1 MTRTETGMRTVVPR
15 WNRGCTLLLIIMCVA
30 LVTGC
35 GTIPKR
41 TPLPEGLSHKAE
53 IAGIP
58 RARAWGDESPPWTDA
73 WFELSREE
81 VQTRYPALYG
91 KEHNYLAISGG
102 GSNGAFTAGL
112 LLGWTETGTRP
123 DFSAV
128 TGISTGALIAPFAFL
143 GSDYDATIK
152 KLYTET
158 STEDILTERGFWS
171 GFYGLQSDA
180 LADTKPM
187 QKLLKK
193 YITPQ
198 IMEAIAEEYRK
209 GRQLDIGTTNLD
221 AGRPVIWNIGRIA
234 ASGHPKAL
242 DLIRDLLLASAS
254 IPVAFPPVLIEVEA
268 NGKTYDELHVDGGGT
283 TQIYMYPVGLDWRRI
298 EEKLEVK
305 GRPNVYLIRNSPIDP
320 KYSEVEPGIANIAG
334 RTIDSLIRT
343 QGIGDMYRMYF
354 QTKRD
359 GLSYHLAYIPKDF
372 DEPSKEP
379 FDKEYMGKL
388 FDLGYK
394 LAKEGYPW
402 LKYPLGAEVE

>member
-1 MTRTETGMRTVVPR
+1 MTRTQIGVRTVVPR
-15 WNRGCTLLLIIMCVA
+15 WIRGCTLLLTIMCVA

-41 TPLPEGLSHKAE
+41 APLPEGLSNNAE

-58 RARAWGDESPPWTDA
+58 RARGWGDESPPWTDA
-73 WFELSREE
+73 WFELSQEE
-81 VQTRYPALYG
+81 VQTRYPAVFG

-123 DFSAV
+123 DFTAV

-143 GSDYDATIK
+143 GPAYDATIK
-152 KLYTET
+152 EIYTGIT
-158 STEDILTERGFWS
+158 TEDVLTERGFWS

-180 LADTKPM
+180 LADTKPLR
-187 QKLLKK
+187 KLLKK
-193 YITPQ
+193 YVTQ
-198 IMEAIAEEYRK
+198 KIMEAIADEHRK
-209 GRQLDIGTTNLD
+209 GRSLEIGTTNLD

-254 IPVAFPPVLIEVEA
+254 IPVAFPPVLVEVEA
-268 NGKTYDELHVDGGGT
+268 NGKIYDELHVDGGGA
-283 TQIYMYPVGLDWRRI
+283 TQIFLYPAGVDWQRV
-298 EEKLEVK
+298 EKKLQVK

-320 KYSEVEPGIANIAG
+320 KYSEVEPGLSNIAG

-343 QGIGDMYRMYF
+343 QGIGDIYRMYL
-354 QTKRD
+354 QTKQD
-359 GLSYHLAYIPKDF
+359 GLSFHLGTGGIFQPWV
-372 DEPSKEP
+372 S
-379 FDKEYMGKL
+379 L
-388 FDLGYK
+388 LGQLITEVK
-394 LAKEGYPW
+394 QLAHVFLVERF
-402 LKYPLGAEVE
+402 LGLLIKIIRDVCEVV

>member
-1 MTRTETGMRTVVPR
+1 MTSSQVGVKMVNPG
-15 WNRGCTLLLIIMCVA
+15 WIRGCTLLLTIVSVA

-41 TPLPEGLSHKAE
+41 TPLPEGLSNKAV

-58 RARAWGDESPPWTDA
+58 RARAWGDEPFSWTDE
-73 WFELSREE
+73 WFALSREE
-81 VQTRYPALYG
+81 VQTRYPAVFG

-143 GSDYDATIK
+143 GSDYDATLK
-152 KLYTET
+152 ELYTGI

-180 LADTKPM
+180 LANTKPM

-221 AGRPVIWNIGRIA
+221 AGRPVIWSIGRIA

-254 IPVAFPPVLIEVEA
+254 IPVAFPPVLVEVEA
-268 NGKTYDELHVDGGGT
+268 NGQVYDELHVDGGGS
-283 TQIYMYPVGLDWRRI
+283 TQIFMYPVGLDFGRALN
-298 EEKLEVK
+298 KLEVK
-305 GRPNVYLIRNSPIDP
+305 SPPNIYLIRNSAIDP
-320 KYSEVEPGIANIAG
+320 KYSEVEPGITNIAG

-343 QGIGDMYRMYF
+343 QGIGDIYRMYY

-359 GLSYHLAYIPKDF
+359 GLSYHLAYIPDDF
-372 DEPSKEP
+372 KEKSKEP

-388 FDLGYK
+388 FDFGYR
-394 LAKEGYPW
+394 LAKDGYPW
-402 LKYPLGAEVE
+402 LNYPPGAEVE

>member
-1 MTRTETGMRTVVPR
+1 MASTQIGMRSGGSR
-15 WNRGCTLLLIIMCVA
+15 WMRGCTLLLTIVSVA

-41 TPLPEGLSHKAE
+41 TPLPEELSIKAE
-53 IAGIP
+53 IPGIP

-73 WFELSREE
+73 WFELSQEE
-81 VQTRYPALYG
+81 LQTRYPALYR

-123 DFSAV
+123 DFTAV

-143 GSDYDATIK
+143 GSDYDATLK
-152 KLYTET
+152 KLYTGT

-198 IMEAIAEEYRK
+198 IMEAIAEEYQK
-209 GRQLDIGTTNLD
+209 GRQLEIGTTNLD

-242 DLIRDLLLASAS
+242 DLIRDLMLASAS
-254 IPVAFPPVLIEVEA
+254 IPVAFPPVLVEVEA
-268 NGKTYDELHVDGGGT
+268 NGQVYDELHVDGGGT
-283 TQIYMYPVGLDWRRI
+283 TQIYMYPVDLDWGRI

-305 GRPNVYLIRNSPIDP
+305 GRPNVYLIRNSAIDP

-343 QGIGDMYRMYF
+343 QGIGDMYRMYL

-359 GLSYHLAYIPKDF
+359 GLSYHLAYIPKAF
-372 DEPSKEP
+372 DEESKEP

-388 FDLGYK
+388 FDFGYR
-394 LAKEGYPW
+394 LAKDGYPW
-402 LKYPLGAEVE
+402 LKYPPGAEVE

>member
-1 MTRTETGMRTVVPR
+1 MTRTQIDVRTVVPR
-15 WNRGCTLLLIIMCVA
+15 RIRGCIVSLFIICII

-73 WFELSREE
+73 WFELSQEE
-81 VQTRYPALYG
+81 FQTRYPALYR

-112 LLGWTETGTRP
+112 LFGWTETGTRP
-123 DFSAV
+123 DFTAV

-143 GSDYDATIK
+143 GSDYDATLK

-198 IMEAIAEEYRK
+198 IMEAIAEEYQK
-209 GRQLDIGTTNLD
+209 GRQLEIGTTNLD

-242 DLIRDLLLASAS
+242 DLIRDLMLASAS
-254 IPVAFPPVLIEVEA
+254 IPVAFPPVLVEVEA
-268 NGKTYDELHVDGGGT
+268 NGQVYDELHVDGGGT
-283 TQIYMYPVGLDWRRI
+283 TQIYMYPVDLDWGRV

-305 GRPNVYLIRNSPIDP
+305 GRPNVYLIRNSAIDP

-343 QGIGDMYRMYF
+343 QGIGDMYRMYL

-372 DEPSKEP
+372 DEKSKEP

-388 FDLGYK
+388 FDFGYK
-394 LAKEGYPW
+394 LAKDGYQW
-402 LKYPLGAEVE
+402 LKYPPGAEVE